1 MMILVIFLLFWTFHS
16 FKVCIHGAETD
27 LSMLTVDQAIVWLKA
42 VSEINNISQEPH
54 IEIIHLDHEIEIPL
68 YDDRNNITH
77 RNRHLFKQNIN
88 KRVDNYLYEDQL
100 NPNIP
105 SNIYDKC
112 HGTLLS
118 KQTVENIAGIYVYAG
133 NPTSYGLGIIIIE
146 TIHSFQ
152 WFNHTEFYSFDNQS
166 NLKNG
171 TKLVLGF
178 ETIIYYNSNSDLIL
192 YNKKINDIIQ
202 QANISIKYDN
212 NNNLEKFLL
221 MENLSCRRHERIVYD
236 DLRSLVFACTIQVT
250 FKCPL
255 QIGSTCWLENK
266 KISNIY
272 LNINSFEFISDRT
285 ITVRI
290 DV

>member
-1 MMILVIFLLFWTFHS
+1 
-16 FKVCIHGAETD
+16 
-27 LSMLTVDQAIVWLKA
+27 
-42 VSEINNISQEPH
+42 
-54 IEIIHLDHEIEIPL
+54 
-68 YDDRNNITH
+68 
-77 RNRHLFKQNIN
+77 
-88 KRVDNYLYEDQL
+88 
-100 NPNIP
+100 
-105 SNIYDKC
+105 
-112 HGTLLS
+112 
-118 KQTVENIAGIYVYAG
+118 
-133 NPTSYGLGIIIIE
+133 
-146 TIHSFQ
+146 
-152 WFNHTEFYSFDNQS
+152 
-166 NLKNG
+166 
-171 TKLVLGF
+171 
-178 ETIIYYNSNSDLIL
+178 LIL

-202 QANISIKYDN
+202 QANISIKYDNN